1 MSRSALLVAP
11 SFLLFAAACQPA
23 APVTRDIPY
32 PKLALNQDT
41 MEFGTLEFGETSE
54 RTVTVSNDG
63 YTILEDIYV
72 GMQMGVGSKED
83 EFTGIDIGPGQEG
96 FTVAYDPADITCPEG
111 SAEDTGT
118 EEATADAKA
127 SDSSGGGAGG
137 TGASGGTGGG
147 GGTDTAPVDQTDG
160 FALFKL
166 GPGCSIPVV
175 VTYSPIIAGEVWGS
189 LVFGSVQ
196 ADQTEDEEKAN
207 ELPEYLRD
215 PTRFSQQ
222 VYLHGEAEKG
232 QGTIVVSP
240 RSVDFGYLYP
250 GEDTETQRIE
260 VQNVGTGDLTLSGA
274 ELVSCDDGF
283 AISSSFAPNYV
294 LAAGQNT
301 LVEVAYAPTDTDPAY
316 CELDVTS
323 NDPGNSLLEVT
334 IKGNTGADPNNAPP
348 TVAIRW
354 PEPGYEYNS
363 PNPLEMEVN
372 IFDKNQPATSLT
384 CKVKSTL
391 TVSNVASC
399 DAPDASGH
407 VIVSIPRE
415 NFDSGIDTL
424 NVVVTDAN
432 GVSSYASISMLINSS
447 YPDSDD
453 DGDAYG
459 VESTPPDCDDHN
471 RDTYP
476 DAAEVYDGEDNDC
489 DGLTDEGTE
498 GADDDGDDISEADG
512 DCNDYNAQA
521 YPGAPERAD
530 SVDND
535 CDGLVDEGTTLYDDD
550 GDGFAEVNNDCND
563 ADIEISP
570 AAAEVCDGFDNDC
583 DGLKDSADDCVSTD
597 SEPLVIGYPRPS
609 QNACL
614 EGEQISVTVKVFD
627 PDGQVP
633 TYSWGTDDDKGQ
645 SLFDNPF
652 AQTVNF
658 TCPEVDES
666 SAGRNVTVY
675 VLAQDPDGHQVW
687 GQTKIAIY
695 PDDYALYEPYT
706 EVTVAEQTDAC
717 GAPAAAGAPLALLG
731 GLGLAGA
738 LAARRRKA

>member
-1 MSRSALLVAP
+1 MSRTTSLVMP
-11 SFLLFAAACQPA
+11 SFLLFAMACFTPA
-23 APVTRDIPY
+23 PQTRDIPY
-32 PKLALNQDT
+32 PKMSLNQDT
-41 MEFGTLEFGETSE
+41 MEFGTLEFGETTE
-54 RTVTVSNDG
+54 RTVTVTNDG
-63 YTILEDIYV
+63 YTVLDSVYV
-72 GMQMGVGSKED
+72 GMQMGVGSKD
-83 EFTGIDIGPGQEG
+83 VEFTGVDIGPGQDG
-96 FTVAYDPADITCPEG
+96 FSVHWNVDDIVCPEG
-111 SAEDTGT
+111 TEPAAED
-118 EEATADAKA
+118 EVSADAKGGT
-127 SDSSGGGAGG
+127 GGGGGGGG
-137 TGASGGTGGG
+137 TGASGGTGGT
-147 GGTDTAPVDQTDG
+147 TDTDPDDDG
-160 FALFKL
+160 DGDGYAMFKL
-166 GPGCSIPVV
+166 GPACSIPIT
-175 VTYSPIIAGEVWGS
+175 VTYNPVLVGEVWGS
-189 LVFGSVQ
+189 LVLTSVQ
-196 ADQTEDEEKAN
+196 ADQTEDQAKGN
-207 ELPEYLRD
+207 DLPDYLRD
-215 PTRFSQQ
+215 PSRFMQQ

-250 GEDTETQRIE
+250 GEDAETERIE
-260 VQNVGTGDLTLSGA
+260 IQNVGTGDLTLSGA
-274 ELVSCDDGF
+274 VLSNCGTGF
-283 AISSSFAPNYV
+283 TISSSFAPNYV

-301 LVEVAYAPTDTDPAY
+301 LVEVSYAPVDTKPSY
-316 CELDVTS
+316 CEMDVTS
-323 NDPGNSLLEVT
+323 NDPVNGELSVT
-334 IKGNTGADPNNAPP
+334 IKGNTGADPNNSPP
-348 TVAIRW
+348 SVAIRW

-363 PNPLEMEVN
+363 PNPLEMEIN

-391 TVSNVASC
+391 RVANVASC
-399 DAPDASGH
+399 EASNDSGH

-415 NFDSGIDTL
+415 NFDSGVDTL

-432 GVSSYASISMLINSS
+432 GVSTSASVSMLINSS

-476 DAAEVYDGEDNDC
+476 DAAEVFDGEDNDC

-550 GDGFAEVNNDCND
+550 GDGFAEVNNDCD
-563 ADIEISP
+563 DSDPALSP
-570 AAAEVCDGFDNDC
+570 AAVEVCDGLDNDC
-583 DGLKDSADDCVSTD
+583 DGLKDSADDCVATD
-597 SEPLVIGYPRPS
+597 SEPLVIGYPRPT

-614 EGEQISVTVKVFD
+614 EGEQISITVKVFD

-633 TYSWGTDDDKGQ
+633 TYTWGTDDEKG
-645 SLFDNPF
+645 LGLYDNPF

-658 TCPEVDES
+658 TCPEVSEG

-675 VLAQDPDGHQVW
+675 VLAQDPEAHQVW
-687 GQTKIAIY
+687 GQTKIAVY
-695 PDDYALYEPYT
+695 PSDYELYEPYT
-706 EVTVAEQTDAC
+706 EVILAETTE
-717 GAPAAAGAPLALLG
+717 GAAAASAPILVLG
-731 GLGLAGA
+731 GLGALGA
-738 LAARRRKA
+738 LAARRRRKA